1 MRKHKLRNHKSESF
15 GAISL
20 AQVETSLATE
30 SALELERK
38 PKPKASVKKPSNPE
52 KLKLV
57 QLNDQKPA
65 KHKGKPKARS
75 LLQLSQHLSDIDLQ
89 EDIATIMK
97 PTPKVSEEVH

>member
-20 AQVETSLATE
+20 AQVETSLETE

-57 QLNDQKPA
+57 QLNDQKPV
-65 KHKGKPKARS
+65 HKGKPKARS

-89 EDIATIMK
+89 EDIAIIMK
-97 PTPKVSEEVH
+97 PTPKIEEIH